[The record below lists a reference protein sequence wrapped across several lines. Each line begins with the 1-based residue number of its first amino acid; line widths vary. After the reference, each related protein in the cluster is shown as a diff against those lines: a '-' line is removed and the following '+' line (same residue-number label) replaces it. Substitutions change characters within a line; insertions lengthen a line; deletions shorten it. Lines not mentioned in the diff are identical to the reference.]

1 MVINVHKFLQEDH
14 LNPFSHPNISDI
26 RLLCK
31 HASKCNDRR
40 NLTHLAKFRHLITF
54 EDSGVVPYYNLSKNI
69 NFVQNQ
75 LDNIE
80 SVIRYTRQKIK
91 TIFDSRTSIESFE
104 SPKVY
109 QDFIIKDLIDEVDKR
124 DIHLLSGFIQGTVIT
139 IPSTDI
145 TDHFVLPLTILQT
158 CEHYIIDHPEI
169 SSDIPVYIY

>member
-1 MVINVHKFLQEDH
+1 MELDHIQEETSERFYCSHNGQIYGLPDLTIDRVSRLFCSHSLQY
-14 LNPFSHPNISDI
+14 SHPPLRKELCLTGTCKQINDI
-26 RLLCK
+26 IDIFLLI
-31 HASKCNDRR
+31 HR
-40 NLTHLAKFRHLITF
+40 N
-54 EDSGVVPYYNLSKNI
+54 PYSSEN
-69 NFVQNQ
+69 QN
-75 LDNIE
+75 
-80 SVIRYTRQKIK
+80 Y
-91 TIFDSRTSIESFE
+91 FDSRASIESFE

-124 DIHLLSGFIQGTVIT
+124 DIHLLSGSIQGTVIT

>member
-14 LNPFSHPNISDI
+14 LNSFSHPNISDI

-31 HASKCNDRR
+31 HANKCNDRR

-54 EDSGVVPYYNLSKNI
+54 EDSGVVPYYNLNSSEN
-69 NFVQNQ
+69 QN
-75 LDNIE
+75 
-80 SVIRYTRQKIK
+80 Y
-91 TIFDSRTSIESFE
+91 FDSRTSIESFE
-104 SPKVY
+104 SLKVY